1 MHPLYR
7 QRQRLINHW
16 SEIDRAMLPLV
27 IMMLLL
33 LISWLMTQV
42 AVNTPEIHHH
52 YNLEF
57 AKGRYRLWHLVLA
70 CLWGALLAWGL
81 WARRHPGRHRRFSY
95 AVALA
100 LGIGNTLFVY
110 LPGIFV
116 GPFMVGYVATGV
128 VILMLFEPKPAYS
141 AVLASIVLLLALW
154 LGETLQLIPSAP
166 LFRDIPFYAGV
177 AERWWVVMMGALVIL
192 ISFIALGVSAVVIA
206 RERRSEA
213 ALLYLSET
221 DFLTGLYN
229 RRAFL
234 RLAEAELSRARRH
247 NAPTAMAMLDLDH
260 FKRVNDEYG
269 HDSGDEILAG
279 VADILRQ
286 SLRLHDHVC
295 RWGGEEFVLL
305 LSDIAERDVHAVFE
319 RLRLAIQETRFE
331 LAGGKELQITVSIG
345 YTIAGPDH
353 GRIEAMDLIAAAD
366 HAVYRAKDAGRNRTI
381 YDPFLPPEEPD
392 QHPAQ
397 DPVPAVD

>member
-1 MHPLYR
+1 
-7 QRQRLINHW
+7 
-16 SEIDRAMLPLV
+16 
-27 IMMLLL
+27 MMLIL

-42 AVNTPEIHHH
+42 ALNTPKIHYH

-57 AKGRYRLWHLVLA
+57 AKGRYQAWQLVLA
-70 CLWGALLAWGL
+70 CLWGTLLAWGL
-81 WARRHPGRHRRFSY
+81 WARRHPGQHRRFSY
-95 AVALA
+95 VVALT
-100 LGIGNTLFVY
+100 LGIGNTFFVY

-128 VILMLFEPKPAYS
+128 VILMLFKPKPAYT
-141 AVLASIVLLLALW
+141 AVLASVVLLLALW
-154 LGETLQLIPSAP
+154 LGEALQVIPSAP
-166 LFRDIPFYAGV
+166 LFHDIPFRGGV
-177 AERWWVVMMGALVIL
+177 AERWWVVMMGSLVIL
-192 ISFIALGVSAVVIA
+192 ISFIALGLSAVVIA

-234 RLAEAELSRARRH
+234 HLAESEISRARRRH
-247 NAPTAMAMLDLDH
+247 APVAMGMLDLDH

-269 HDSGDEILAG
+269 HDIGDETLAA
-279 VADILRQ
+279 VADVLRQ

-319 RLRLAIQETRFE
+319 RIRLAVQETRFE
-331 LAGGKELQITVSIG
+331 LTGGKELKITVSIG
-345 YTIAGPDH
+345 YTIADPDH
-353 GRIEAMDLIAAAD
+353 GRVEAMDLIAAAD

-381 YDPFLPPEEPD
+381 YAPFLPPEEPD

-397 DPVPAVD
+397 DPAPAVD